1 MFDIELELKGNKVAE
16 KGDLKGTGGK
26 DVNGDIK
33 FTNENSIHHRP
44 TSLNGSV
51 NEGYMSERLWIVGNI
66 NQQTVTTSGVTSV
79 KILMDISGTQPI
91 CILLQLISGPVHEI
105 LEHIA

>member
-1 MFDIELELKGNKVAE
+1 MKPQRRDTIHTAGDLTKKEIDDMFDIELELKGNKVAE

-51 NEGYMSERLWIVGNI
+51 NEGYMSERL
-66 NQQTVTTSGVTSV
+66 
-79 KILMDISGTQPI
+79 
-91 CILLQLISGPVHEI
+91 
-105 LEHIA
+105 